1 MASAK
6 RLVELAMVPP
16 LAKEVA
22 SQIDGAIAA
31 KAQVAAI
38 VALTDN
44 TGGGAADN
52 TLVVVPAATAAT
64 TDTTAAS
71 LTSTNA
77 AINAVKADLAD
88 LAAKV
93 NTIIAALKA

>member
-1 MASAK
+1 MANVK
-6 RLVELAMVPP
+6 RLVELSMVPP

-22 SQIDGAIAA
+22 TQIDGAIAT

-38 VALTDN
+38 VALTDS
-44 TGGGAADN
+44 TGGTADN
-52 TLVVVPAATAAT
+52 TVATIANATAAT

-71 LTSTNA
+71 LTSVNT
-77 AINAVKADLAD
+77 AIGVIKNDFADLT
-88 LAAKV
+88 AKV